1 LLLLCPA
8 ILFAQKKKVRH
19 DPVYDK
25 KPVHFGFTV
34 GLNTMDFN
42 VSLSNISLSEVGYWN
57 YKQDDAGNRYYSMK
71 RDTSVYYADV
81 SRLSPGFNVG
91 IVSNFKLNEYFD
103 LRVLPGITFGQRKIA
118 YHKNNKIFN
127 DDNKIESSFL
137 EFPMLA
143 KYKSRRINN
152 FRPYLI
158 GGVNYRID
166 LAARKEYDDM
176 DKVYLRLR
184 RSDIYYE
191 VGFGIDFYN
200 RYFKFSTELKLAVGM
215 LDVLIH
221 DPAAS
226 NPHYVTAID
235 KLQSNLWL
243 LSFHFE

>member
-1 LLLLCPA
+1 MRRYLFILLLLYPA
-8 ILFAQKKKVRH
+8 ILFAQKTKVRH
-19 DPVYDK
+19 YSIVDK

-42 VSLSNISLSEVGYWN
+42 VTLSDKFYDRAFENDSL
-57 YKQDDAGNRYYSMK
+57 
-71 RDTSVYYADV
+71 YADV

-103 LRVLPGITFGQRKIA
+103 LRILPGITFGQRTIS
-118 YHKNNKIFN
+118 YHKNEKIFN

-137 EFPMLA
+137 EFPMII

-158 GGVNYRID
+158 GGTNYRID
-166 LAARKEYDDM
+166 LAARKEYDEED
-176 DKVYLRLR
+176 DVYLRLR

-200 RYFKFSTELKLAVGM
+200 KWFKFSAELKLAVGM
-215 LDVLIH
+215 LDVLKH
-221 DPAAS
+221 DPATS

-235 KLQSNLWL
+235 RLQSNLWL

>member
-1 LLLLCPA
+1 MHRYLFILLLLCPA

-25 KPVHFGFTV
+25 KPIHFGFTV

-42 VSLSNISLSEVGYWN
+42 VTLSDKFHDSGFEYDSL
-57 YKQDDAGNRYYSMK
+57 
-71 RDTSVYYADV
+71 YADV

-91 IVSNFKLNEYFD
+91 IVSNFKLNDYFD
-103 LRVLPGITFGQRKIA
+103 LRILPGITFGQRTIS
-118 YHKNNKIFN
+118 YHKNKIFH
-127 DDNKIESSFL
+127 DDNRIESSFL
-137 EFPMLA
+137 EFPMII

-152 FRPYLI
+152 FRPYLV
-158 GGVNYRID
+158 GGANYRID
-166 LAARKEYDDM
+166 LAARKEYDDK

-184 RSDIYYE
+184 KSDIYYE

-200 RYFKFSTELKLAVGM
+200 KYFKFSTELKFAVGM
-215 LDVLIH
+215 LDVLVH
-221 DPAAS
+221 DPRGS
-226 NPHYVTAID
+226 SSPQFVTAID

>member
-1 LLLLCPA
+1 LCPA

-19 DPVYDK
+19 DPIYDK

-42 VSLSNISLSEVGYWN
+42 VDLSGDSL
-57 YKQDDAGNRYYSMK
+57 
-71 RDTSVYYADV
+71 YADV

-91 IVSNFKLNEYFD
+91 IVSNFKLNDYFD
-103 LRVLPGITFGQRKIA
+103 IRILPGITFGQRKIS
-118 YHKNNKIFN
+118 YHKNKKIFN

-137 EFPMLA
+137 EFPMII

-158 GGVNYRID
+158 GGANYRID
-166 LAARKEYDDM
+166 LAARKEYDEG

-200 RYFKFSTELKLAVGM
+200 KYFKFSTELKLAVGI

-221 DPAAS
+221 DPAGS
-226 NPHYVTAID
+226 SKPQFVTAID
-235 KLQSNLWL
+235 RLQSNLWL

>member
-1 LLLLCPA
+1 MHRYLFILLLLLLCPA
-8 ILFAQKKKVRH
+8 ILFAQRKKVRH

-42 VSLSNISLSEVGYWN
+42 VTLSGDSYAN
-57 YKQDDAGNRYYSMK
+57 
-71 RDTSVYYADV
+71 DTLYADV

-103 LRVLPGITFGQRKIA
+103 FRFLPGITFGQRNIS
-118 YHKNNKIFN
+118 YHKNNILFN
-127 DDNKIESSFL
+127 DDNRIESSFL
-137 EFPMLA
+137 EFPMII

-152 FRPYLI
+152 FRPYLV
-158 GGVNYRID
+158 GGANYRID

-176 DKVYLRLR
+176 DKVYLRLK

-200 RYFKFSTELKLAVGM
+200 KYFKFSTELKLAVGM
-215 LDVLIH
+215 LDVLVH
-221 DPAAS
+221 DPATS
-226 NPHYVTAID
+226 KPHFVTAID

-243 LSFHFE
+243 ISFHFE

>member
-1 LLLLCPA
+1 M
-8 ILFAQKKKVRH
+8 
-19 DPVYDK
+19 YDK

-42 VSLSNISLSEVGYWN
+42 VTLSGDSYAN
-57 YKQDDAGNRYYSMK
+57 
-71 RDTSVYYADV
+71 DTLYADV

-103 LRVLPGITFGQRKIA
+103 LRILPGITFGERSLS
-118 YHKNNKIFN
+118 YHKHIVKQTSSGVDTIYNIIYN
-127 DDNKIESSFL
+127 DDNRIEASFL
-137 EFPMLA
+137 EFPMII

-152 FRPYLI
+152 FRPYLL

-200 RYFKFSTELKLAVGM
+200 RYFKFSAELKLAVGM
-215 LDVLIH
+215 FDILVH
-221 DPAAS
+221 DPTGS
-226 NPHYVTAID
+226 KYPQLVTAID
-235 KLQSNLWL
+235 RLQSNLWL

>member
-1 LLLLCPA
+1 MRRYLFILLLLCPA
-8 ILFAQKKKVRH
+8 ILFAQRKKVRH

-42 VSLSNISLSEVGYWN
+42 VTLSGDSYAN
-57 YKQDDAGNRYYSMK
+57 
-71 RDTSVYYADV
+71 DTLYADV

-91 IVSNFKLNEYFD
+91 IVSNFRMNEYFD
-103 LRVLPGITFGQRKIA
+103 FRFLPGITFGQRNIS
-118 YHKNNKIFN
+118 YHKNNILFN
-127 DDNKIESSFL
+127 DDNRIESSFL
-137 EFPMLA
+137 EFPMII

-152 FRPYLI
+152 FRPYLV
-158 GGVNYRID
+158 GGANYRID

-176 DKVYLRLR
+176 DKVYLRLK

-200 RYFKFSTELKLAVGM
+200 KYFKFSTELKLAVGM
-215 LDVLIH
+215 LDVLVH
-221 DPAAS
+221 DPATS
-226 NPHYVTAID
+226 KPHFVTAID